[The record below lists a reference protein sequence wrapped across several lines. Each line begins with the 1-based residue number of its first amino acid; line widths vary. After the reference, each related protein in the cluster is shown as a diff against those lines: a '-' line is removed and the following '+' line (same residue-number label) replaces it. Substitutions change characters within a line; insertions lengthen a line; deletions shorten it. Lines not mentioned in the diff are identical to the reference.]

1 MFSTAGE
8 VGKLGC
14 ISNCLRCNPFLPF
27 YFYKYPTQLNFSWNY
42 WTPPSTIVNY
52 QYNFTLNGTNKGGA
66 YSFGQSISF
75 TYECYH
81 KVILETGDSILSL
94 DFVYKIMHLK
104 SQLLQFPEKLFAVPF
119 IHIAHFVNFEMIQF
133 INCFAYTYFIFV
145 LFSPQVKFFA
155 QFFSTPKRMNRDKT
169 A

>member
-1 MFSTAGE
+1 M
-8 VGKLGC
+8 GC

-27 YFYKYPTQLNFSWNY
+27 YFSKYPTQLNFSWNY

-145 LFSPQVKFFA
+145 LFSPQVNFFCSIFLHA
-155 QFFSTPKRMNRDKT
+155 KARESRQNRFRDKT